1 MGDAVKGQKDGT
13 LRERLVYAAAQFV
26 RDGMAGG
33 AFVGIMTIA
42 LSALRDADLIGPA
55 AVPTADPN
63 AVVAGGG
70 ILVTALAIW
79 RVVRPYG
86 YQLVRAIVALRPSGG
101 GEPVVD
107 MTAAVQEY
115 FQSSE
120 FHRAVATAVLAVLD
134 RDEAVRSDRAV
145 NAPQPVPEA
154 QVGDTIVLS
163 ASPLPG
169 GTE

>member
-1 MGDAVKGQKDGT
+1 MKGQKDGT

-42 LSALRDADLIGPA
+42 LAALRDADLIGPA
-55 AVPTADPN
+55 AMPTADPN

-70 ILVTALAIW
+70 ILVTALAVW
-79 RVVRPYG
+79 RIVRPYA
-86 YQLVRAIVALRPSGG
+86 YQLVRAVVALRPSGG
-101 GEPVVD
+101 GGDPVVD
-107 MTAAVQEY
+107 VTAAVQEY